1 LSVSERALG
10 GQLDAGP
17 FTRERMVA
25 AGLGLLALLLVV
37 LIVHDVVAPP
47 TPAAAGIQT
56 VTARRGTVSSAISG
70 TGTLVPV
77 AQQNV
82 GFSEAGTLAQ
92 INVKVGDKVTKGQT
106 LARLDTTTLQQ
117 ALDQANNG
125 LTTAQANL
133 NNSVNSNQITQLQ
146 HSLSAAQQSLSDT
159 QASVNLTSQQ
169 DQQQLS
175 TDQQQYNTD
184 WAALQKCNAAP
195 PAAGC
200 ASAQAA
206 VTADLN
212 KIAADQNK
220 IANDQLAG
228 QRSINQAN
236 NAVTSAQDALDSA
249 SIQRPNNL
257 AAQQASLSNAQIA
270 VDTAQRNLNNAVLT
284 APLDGTIM
292 SINGQVGEN
301 VAAGGG
307 ATAQAPGST
316 APQPTGSGSTSSSS
330 SASGGAFMVISNVS
344 GMEVIAPFAEA
355 DAARLAANQT
365 ATITFDAVSGL
376 TVPAHVLAVASNATV
391 ISNVTNYYATLVVDQ
406 IDPRLKS
413 GMTANANVIV
423 QSVQGVI
430 ALTNRA
436 ITHVGNA
443 SFVNLLNK
451 DGKTETRVAVRTGV
465 VGDSTTE
472 IQSGLNIGDQ
482 VVLPSLKAPS
492 ATSGAGRGGG
502 GFGGGGTV
510 RIGGGG

>member
-1 LSVSERALG
+1 
-10 GQLDAGP
+10 
-17 FTRERMVA
+17 MVA
-25 AGLGLLALLLVV
+25 AALGLLALLLLV

-47 TPAAAGIQT
+47 TPAAAGVQT
-56 VTARRGTVSSAISG
+56 VAARRGTVSSAISG

-82 GFSEAGTLAQ
+82 GFAEAGTLAE
-92 INVKVGDKVTKGQT
+92 VDVRVGDRVTKGRI
-106 LARLDTTTLQQ
+106 LARLDTTALQQ
-117 ALDQANNG
+117 ALDQANNA

-133 NNSVNSNQITQLQ
+133 NNTVNSNQLTQLQ

-169 DQQQLS
+169 DQQQLQADQKQLSFDQTCLATPS
-175 TDQQQYNTD
+175 TPGCPTG
-184 WAALQKCNAAP
+184 LQ
-195 PAAGC
+195 
-200 ASAQAA
+200 A
-206 VTADLN
+206 VTQATVT
-212 KIAADQNK
+212 ADQNK
-220 IANDQLAG
+220 VNADNNKIQSDQLAG

-249 SIQRPNNL
+249 NIQRPNNL
-257 AAQQASLSNAQIA
+257 ASQQASLSNAQIA
-270 VDTAQRNLNNAVLT
+270 VDTAQRNLNNATLT
-284 APLDGTIM
+284 SPLDGTVM
-292 SINGQVGEN
+292 SISGQVGEN
-301 VAAGGG
+301 VAAGSG

-316 APQPTGSGSTSSSS
+316 APQPSASGSTSSSGAG
-330 SASGGAFMVISNVS
+330 ASAFMVISNVS

-355 DAARLAANQT
+355 DAARLAANQA

-376 TVPAHVLAVASNATV
+376 TLPAHVLAVASNATV
-391 ISNVTNYYATLVVDQ
+391 ISNVTNYYTTLVMDQ

-430 ALTNRA
+430 AVTNRA
-436 ITHVGNA
+436 ITRVGNA
-443 SFVNLLNK
+443 SFVTILGK
-451 DGKTETRVAVRTGV
+451 DGKTETRVPVRTGAI
-465 VGDSTTE
+465 GDSTTE
-472 IQSGLNIGDQ
+472 IQSGLNVGDL

-492 ATSGAGRGGG
+492 STAGGGRGG